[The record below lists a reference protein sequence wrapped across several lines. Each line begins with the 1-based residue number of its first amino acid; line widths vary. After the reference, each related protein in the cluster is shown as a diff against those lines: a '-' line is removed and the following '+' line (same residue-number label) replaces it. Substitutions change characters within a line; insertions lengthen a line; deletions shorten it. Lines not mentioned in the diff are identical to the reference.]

1 MEIGLSW
8 NLALLFFLFGVSLQ
22 AAAALLVLSLGAA
35 RLPRAH
41 RLGQSA
47 ALLVFLG
54 IALEVIALF
63 VPPETPVE
71 GYWFVLGV
79 SPLLLPALLLRL
91 VPAAA
96 SEGGKVPTPT
106 PTPASAPEPSSSPSS
121 ASASVPASTSAPAPA
136 PAPAPPATGAP
147 RAGEERERAPTE
159 FQRFLEEI
167 PAVLAEHPEGLTLV
181 EIGRELNV
189 EWRKLTGAARELLD
203 RGLVRKEEKRYFLVK
218 GP

>member
-8 NLALLFFLFGVSLQ
+8 NLALLFFLFGMSLQ
-22 AAAALLVLSLGAA
+22 AAAALLVLGAA

-47 ALLVFLG
+47 ALLIFLG
-54 IALEVIALF
+54 IALQAISLL
-63 VPPETPVE
+63 VPSETVV
-71 GYWFVLGV
+71 GSYWFVLGAA
-79 SPLLLPALLLRL
+79 PLLLPALLLRL
-91 VPAAA
+91 TPSASWETAPAAA
-96 SEGGKVPTPT
+96 QATVSPRTTAAKGK
-106 PTPASAPEPSSSPSS
+106 PSP
-121 ASASVPASTSAPAPA
+121 
-136 PAPAPPATGAP
+136 
-147 RAGEERERAPTE
+147 EERGRPPTE